1 MSNTIDKMVFYGF
14 HSSKKEMSNGFYRG
28 KIDKRYEDIIID
40 AYQNLISDY
49 DDNLESRDFDKMA
62 EILEKKGYF
71 FTYVSKEPIEASAF
85 QYDKYKYG
93 DHLYK
98 VYGTGD
104 ELLLN
109 DPNELSAEVIVSKN
123 PLYIKKVEEKM
134 DIKELKFLI
143 KKLINENFSV
153 KAEDIN
159 HILSG
164 YIECALWTEEE
175 RLNDDYLSD
184 HESKDED
191 EIEDEEETE
200 LDKLIKAT
208 NVFKQKGFEG
218 FSKEDIEPDSLIK
231 AYTDIK
237 KFLQLAG
244 EEAVEE
250 AVKEHGFAQLGHDI
264 WLTRNHH
271 GAGFFDRSYD
281 YDNEKKLIDAAH
293 ALKEVDLF
301 INDDMKLSFSNE
313 NLDESIKK
321 NKMEKEKNNLNEI
334 RNSIRKIIQESYEEQ
349 AWKDM
354 DFIIKNKWN
363 STAKSVSGDQIDEW
377 MKYANKELHGY
388 GIEPIRKE
396 GAYVDKYYYDIV
408 GLYVNMGDTYDKTI
422 VFDTENRQFL
432 ITSYG
437 DFVEKLDSEEQE
449 IPDEDNSED
458 F

>member
-1 MSNTIDKMVFYGF
+1 MKYLKLF
-14 HSSKKEMSNGFYRG
+14 E
-28 KIDKRYEDIIID
+28 E
-40 AYQNLISDY
+40 
-49 DDNLESRDFDKMA
+49 
-62 EILEKKGYF
+62 
-71 FTYVSKEPIEASAF
+71 FTTK
-85 QYDKYKYG
+85 
-93 DHLYK
+93 
-98 VYGTGD
+98 
-104 ELLLN
+104 LN
-109 DPNELSAEVIVSKN
+109 
-123 PLYIKKVEEKM
+123 IKKIM
-134 DIKELKFLI
+134 DNYL
-143 KKLINENFSV
+143 
-153 KAEDIN
+153 
-159 HILSG
+159 
-164 YIECALWTEEE
+164 ECAIWTEEDT
-175 RLNDDYLSD
+175 L
-184 HESKDED
+184 KG
-191 EIEDEEETE
+191 DEESQISGKYSEDSE
-200 LDKLIKAT
+200 LKDLEERTWLNIHNFT
-208 NVFKQKGFEG
+208 
-218 FSKEDIEPDSLIK
+218 DDSIIK
-231 AYTDIK
+231 AYEDIK
-237 KFLQLAG
+237 KFLEYAG
-244 EEAVEE
+244 DAVNDIDEE
-250 AVKEHGFAQLGHDI
+250 QLGHDI

-321 NKMEKEKNNLNEI
+321 NKMKKEKNNLNEI